1 MYNVFKDKE
10 ITKRKGGTSKMK
22 EIEKLKRI
30 LASDLTDTRL
40 AEIAGMSQQAI
51 SKYRNGLS
59 KAENMR
65 VEQALKLIKF
75 QEELNMKHYVNDLTK
90 VLEFDGVDFNLEQ
103 DENGIY
109 CLGTDLYEWLV
120 ELDNAINT
128 LEENNVNIL
137 SLRVNEYQDYI
148 DLAKRTELENKI
160 LTYIDEMDEEI
171 RNGLYDVYLESNG
184 NLWFTD
190 SGMAYDGD
198 DKSAKEV
205 AQVEDGEIINLY

>member
-1 MYNVFKDKE
+1 
-10 ITKRKGGTSKMK
+10 MK
-22 EIEKLKRI
+22 EIEQLKNI

-59 KAENMR
+59 KVENMR

-75 QEELNMKHYVNDLTK
+75 QEGMNM
-90 VLEFDGVDFNLEQ
+90 
-103 DENGIY
+103 
-109 CLGTDLYEWLV
+109 
-120 ELDNAINT
+120 T
-128 LEENNVNIL
+128 LEERIL
-137 SLRVNEYQDYI
+137 KAV
-148 DLAKRTELENKI
+148 A
-160 LTYIDEMDEEI
+160 EMDEEI
-171 RNGLYDVYLESNG
+171 RGGLWDVYEESEG

-190 SGMAYDGD
+190 SGMEYDGD